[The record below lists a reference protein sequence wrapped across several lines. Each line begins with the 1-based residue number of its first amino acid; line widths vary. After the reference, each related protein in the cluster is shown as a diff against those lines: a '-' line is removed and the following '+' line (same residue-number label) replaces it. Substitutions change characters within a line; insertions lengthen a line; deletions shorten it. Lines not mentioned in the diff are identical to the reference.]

1 MSPLLSNIIFG
12 ILLIIIVYLVYS
24 YFLADKSKHLSKL
37 KSGKKSEK
45 IEASKVATNK
55 NSNNFA
61 YSIWFYVSDW
71 QYKLTEPKILFQK
84 KSNDGKNSFN
94 PNVELAAYQNNLDIT
109 IDTYYAKQKTTPTVN
124 KCSISNFPLQR
135 WVNLIISLN
144 GRTLD
149 VYIDG
154 KLVKTCVL
162 PGIAIPLNDS
172 DIQLT
177 PDGGFD
183 GWTSKFKFW
192 GNPLNPQEA
201 YNVYKEGPGG
211 SSLFSIFDK
220 YKLKVTY
227 LVDNVDEGDFT
238 I

>member
-1 MSPLLSNIIFG
+1 MSPLLTNIIFG

-24 YFLADKSKHLSKL
+24 YFFADKSKHLSSL

-61 YSIWFYVSDW
+61 YSIWFYVNDW

-84 KSNDGKNSFN
+84 KSNDGKNHFN
-94 PNVELAAYQNNLDIT
+94 PNIELAAYQNNIDIT
-109 IDTYYAKQKTTPTVN
+109 IDTFNAKDKTTPTVN

-135 WVNLIISLN
+135 WVNLILSLN

-162 PGIAIPLNDS
+162 PGIAIPLNES
-172 DIQLT
+172 DIQVT

-192 GNPLNPQEA
+192 GNPLNPQQA

-211 SSLFSIFDK
+211 ASLFSFFDK

-227 LVDNVDEGDFT
+227 LVDNVDKGDFT